1 MIWGLGSP
9 PIDGRALSG
18 QSGAGSDLSGGR
30 VRRFVVGLLAVIGA
44 VTLLG
49 MLGTVGVVIWA
60 KVRQPGVPA
69 AAILTLDVDG
79 NLPDAPRNDG
89 LLALLKP
96 QQASLRDVVDALDK
110 AGRDPRVKG
119 LLLRIGGG
127 DIGFAQAQELRDA
140 IDAFRAKGK
149 IAFATSDSFG
159 EFAPGTRAYYLASA
173 CDEVWLQPLGMVGL
187 VGLRAEE
194 PFFRGTLDKLGLVP
208 RFDQREQ
215 YKTAANPLT
224 QTKMTD
230 AEREQLQS
238 LLGSLLDQ
246 IVAGVSDGRKLA
258 PDRVRDLIAGGPYL
272 AKDALADHLV
282 DHLGYAGEAL
292 DALKARTGAGAKAI
306 RLANYLES
314 VGRMHVSG
322 PLVALIYADGLM
334 ARGKSDSGALFGN
347 GVMGSDSVVHAFRLA
362 AKDKKVRAIIFRI
375 DSPGGSAVAAESI
388 WNAVKQAR
396 AAGKKVIVSMGGV
409 AGSGGYYIAAD
420 ADKIVAEPGT
430 LTGSIGVV
438 AGKILVGGLLNKIG
452 ADADAVQTSDN
463 AALFSAIEDFSP
475 QGHQQF
481 EAALDAT
488 YAGFKSRVAEG
499 RHMSAAEVEA
509 VAKGREWTG
518 AQAKNA
524 KLVDSLGGY
533 DAAIALAKAEIGVS
547 ATQDITLRVYPKPES
562 GLSVLIGRAL
572 GTDREDPLAILPSL
586 SDIMREL
593 ATLTVRPGMLVMPP
607 IEVR

>member
-1 MIWGLGSP
+1 M
-9 PIDGRALSG
+9 
-18 QSGAGSDLSGGR
+18 
-30 VRRFVVGLLAVIGA
+30 RRFVVGLLAVIGA

-49 MLGTVGVVIWA
+49 MLSTVGVVIWA
-60 KVRQPGVPA
+60 KMSGPGVPTA
-69 AAILTLDVDG
+69 TILTLDVDG
-79 NLPDAPRNDG
+79 NLPDTPRNGG
-89 LLALLKP
+89 LLALLQR
-96 QQASLRDVVDALDK
+96 QQTSLRDVIDALDK

-119 LLLRIGGG
+119 LLLRIGGR

-140 IDAFRAKGK
+140 INAFRAKGK
-149 IAFATSDSFG
+149 IAFAYSDSFG

-173 CDEVWLQPLGMVGL
+173 CDQVWLQPLGMVGL

-215 YKTAANPLT
+215 YKSAADTLT

-230 AEREQLQS
+230 ADREQLQS

-246 IVAGVSDGRKLA
+246 VVTGISDGRKLA

-292 DALKARTGAGAKAI
+292 SALEMQAGAGVKAMQ
-306 RLANYLES
+306 LARYLHS
-314 VGRMHVSG
+314 AGRPHVTG

-334 ARGKSDSGALFGN
+334 ARGKSDDGALFGN

-362 AKDKKVRAIIFRI
+362 VRDKNVRAIIFRI

-388 WNAVKQAR
+388 WEAVKQAR

-430 LTGSIGVV
+430 LTGSIGVI
-438 AGKILVGGLLNKIG
+438 AGKILVGGLLDKIG
-452 ADADAVQTSDN
+452 AGTDAVQTSDN
-463 AALFSAIEDFSP
+463 AALFSAVEDFSP

-488 YAGFKSRVAEG
+488 YAGFKARVAEG
-499 RHMSAAEVEA
+499 RHMSEAEVEA
-509 VAKGREWTG
+509 VAKGRVWTG
-518 AQAKNA
+518 AQAKDEN
-524 KLVDSLGGY
+524 LVDSLGGY
-533 DAAIALAKAEIGVS
+533 DTAIALAKAEIGVP
-547 ATQDITLRVYPKPES
+547 ATQDIVLRVYPRPES
-562 GLSVLIGRAL
+562 GLSVAL
-572 GTDREDPLAILPSL
+572 RRWLGETNDDPLAILPSL
-586 SDIMREL
+586 SGFMREL
-593 ATLTVRPGMLVMPP
+593 AALAFQPDMLVMPP
-607 IEVR
+607 IEIR

>member
-1 MIWGLGSP
+1 M
-9 PIDGRALSG
+9 
-18 QSGAGSDLSGGR
+18 
-30 VRRFVVGLLAVIGA
+30 RRFIVGLLAVIGA

-49 MLGTVGVVIWA
+49 MLSTVGVVIWA
-60 KVRQPGVPA
+60 KLSGPGVPA
-69 AAILTLDVDG
+69 AAILALDVDG
-79 NLPDAPRNDG
+79 NLPDAPRNGG
-89 LLALLKP
+89 LLALLRP

-119 LLLRIGGG
+119 LLLYIGGR

-149 IAFATSDSFG
+149 IAFAYSDSFG

-173 CDEVWLQPLGMVGL
+173 CDEVWLQPLGMLGL

-246 IVAGVSDGRKLA
+246 IVAGIGDGRKLA

-292 DALKARTGAGAKAI
+292 DALKARAGAGAKAMQ
-306 RLANYLES
+306 LARYLHS
-314 VGRMHVSG
+314 AGRPHVTG

-334 ARGKSDSGALFGN
+334 ARGKSDDSALFGN
-347 GVMGSDSVVHAFRLA
+347 GVMGADSIVHAFRLA
-362 AKDKKVRAIIFRI
+362 VQDKNVRAIIFRI

-420 ADKIVAEPGT
+420 ADKIVAEPAT

-438 AGKILVGGLLNKIG
+438 AGKILVGGLLGKIG
-452 ADADAVQTSDN
+452 AGADAVQTSDN
-463 AALFSAIEDFSP
+463 AALFSAVEDFSP
-475 QGHQQF
+475 RGHQQF

-488 YAGFKSRVAEG
+488 YAGFKARVAEG
-499 RHMSAAEVEA
+499 RHMTGAEVED
-509 VAKGREWTG
+509 VAKGRVWTG
-518 AQAKNA
+518 AQAKDE
-524 KLVDSLGGY
+524 KLIDSLGGY
-533 DAAIALAKAEIGVS
+533 DAAIMLAKAEIGVPAVS
-547 ATQDITLRVYPKPES
+547 DITLRVYPRPES
-562 GLSVLIGRAL
+562 GLSVAL
-572 GTDREDPLAILPSL
+572 HHLLGEGDEDPLAILPSL
-586 SDIMREL
+586 SSLMREL
-593 ATLTVRPGMLVMPP
+593 ATLAFQPGMLVMPP
-607 IEVR
+607 IEIR

>member
-1 MIWGLGSP
+1 M
-9 PIDGRALSG
+9 
-18 QSGAGSDLSGGR
+18 
-30 VRRFVVGLLAVIGA
+30 RRFVVGLLAVIGA

-49 MLGTVGVVIWA
+49 MLSTVGVVIWA
-60 KVRQPGVPA
+60 KFHGPGVPA

-79 NLPDAPRNDG
+79 NLSDAPRNDG
-89 LLALLKP
+89 LLALLQP
-96 QQASLRDVVDALDK
+96 HQTSLRDAVDALDK

-119 LLLRIGGG
+119 LLLHIGGN

-140 IDAFRAKGK
+140 IGAFRTKGK
-149 IAFATSDSFG
+149 VAFAYSDSFG

-173 CDEVWLQPLGMVGL
+173 CDEIWLQPLGMVGL

-215 YKTAANPLT
+215 YKTAANALT

-246 IVAGVSDGRKLA
+246 IVAGIADGRKLA

-272 AKDALADHLV
+272 AKDALADHLI

-292 DALKARTGAGAKAI
+292 DALKARAGMGAKAI
-306 RLANYLES
+306 HLARYLASAGRL
-314 VGRMHVSG
+314 HTSG

-334 ARGKSDSGALFGN
+334 ARGRSDDGALFGN
-347 GVMGSDSVVHAFRLA
+347 GVMGSDSIVHAFRLA
-362 AKDKKVRAIIFRI
+362 VQDKNVRAIILRI

-438 AGKILVGGLLNKIG
+438 AGKILVGGLLDKIG
-452 ADADAVQTSDN
+452 AGADAVQTSDN
-463 AALFSAIEDFSP
+463 AALFSSIEDFSP
-475 QGHQQF
+475 QGYQQF
-481 EAALDAT
+481 ETALDST
-488 YAGFKSRVAEG
+488 YAGFKARVAEG
-499 RHMSAAEVEA
+499 RHMTDAEVEA
-509 VAKGREWTG
+509 VAKGRVWTG
-518 AQAKNA
+518 AQAKDQN
-524 KLVDSLGGY
+524 LVDSLGGY
-533 DAAIALAKAEIGVS
+533 DTAIALAKAEIGVPAS
-547 ATQDITLRVYPKPES
+547 SDITLRTYPRPES
-562 GLSVLIGRAL
+562 SLSLLLNRLL
-572 GTDREDPLAILPSL
+572 GDHEDPLAILPSL
-586 SDIMREL
+586 SDVMREL
-593 ATLTVRPGMLVMPP
+593 ATLTFRPGMLVMPP
-607 IEVR
+607 IEIR

>member
-1 MIWGLGSP
+1 M
-9 PIDGRALSG
+9 
-18 QSGAGSDLSGGR
+18 
-30 VRRFVVGLLAVIGA
+30 RRFVVGLLAVIGA

-49 MLGTVGVVIWA
+49 MLSTVGVVIWA
-60 KVRQPGVPA
+60 KVRQPGVPS

-79 NLPDAPRNDG
+79 NLPDAPRNGG
-89 LLALLKP
+89 LLVLLRP
-96 QQASLRDVVDALDK
+96 QQTSLRDVVDALDK

-119 LLLRIGGG
+119 LLLRIGGR

-149 IAFATSDSFG
+149 LAYAYSDSFG

-173 CDEVWLQPLGMVGL
+173 CDQVWLQPLGMVGL

-194 PFFRGTLDKLGLVP
+194 PFFRGTLDKLGLVA

-215 YKTAANPLT
+215 YKSAADPLT
-224 QTKMTD
+224 QIKMTD
-230 AEREQLQS
+230 ADREQLQS

-246 IVAGVSDGRKLA
+246 IVAGISADRKLA

-272 AKDALADHLV
+272 ARDALADHLV

-292 DALKARTGAGAKAI
+292 DALKTRTGAGAKAI

-314 VGRMHVSG
+314 VGRPHISG

-334 ARGKSDSGALFGN
+334 ARGKSDDGALFGN

-362 AKDKKVRAIIFRI
+362 MKDKKVRAIIFRI

-388 WNAVKQAR
+388 WDAVKQAR

-438 AGKILVGGLLNKIG
+438 AGKILVDGLLNKIG
-452 ADADAVQTSDN
+452 ASADAVQTSDN
-463 AALFSAIEDFSP
+463 AALFSSVEDFSP
-475 QGHQQF
+475 QGRQQF

-488 YAGFKSRVAEG
+488 YAGFKLRVAEG

-518 AQAKNA
+518 AQAKDQN
-524 KLVDSLGGY
+524 LVDALGGY
-533 DAAIALAKAEIGVS
+533 DTAIALAKAEIGVP

-572 GTDREDPLAILPSL
+572 GTGDEDPLAILPSL
-586 SDIMREL
+586 DSFMRAL
-593 ATLTVRPGMLVMPP
+593 AALAVRPGMLVMPP
-607 IEVR
+607 IEIR

>member
-1 MIWGLGSP
+1 M
-9 PIDGRALSG
+9 
-18 QSGAGSDLSGGR
+18 
-30 VRRFVVGLLAVIGA
+30 RRFVVGLLAVIGA

-49 MLGTVGVVIWA
+49 MLSTVGVVIWA
-60 KVRQPGVPA
+60 KFHGPGVPA

-79 NLPDAPRNDG
+79 NLSDAPRNDG
-89 LLALLKP
+89 LLALLQP
-96 QQASLRDVVDALDK
+96 HQTSLRDAVDALDK

-119 LLLRIGGG
+119 LLLHIGGN

-140 IDAFRAKGK
+140 IGAFRTKGK
-149 IAFATSDSFG
+149 VAFAYSDSFG

-173 CDEVWLQPLGMVGL
+173 CDEIWLQPLGMVGL

-215 YKTAANPLT
+215 YKTAANALT

-246 IVAGVSDGRKLA
+246 IVAGIADGRKLA

-272 AKDALADHLV
+272 AKDALADHLI

-292 DALKARTGAGAKAI
+292 DALKARAGMGAKAI
-306 RLANYLES
+306 HLARYLASAGRL
-314 VGRMHVSG
+314 HTSG

-334 ARGKSDSGALFGN
+334 ARGRSDDGALFGN
-347 GVMGSDSVVHAFRLA
+347 GVMGSDSIVHAFRLA
-362 AKDKKVRAIIFRI
+362 VQDKNVRAIILRI

-438 AGKILVGGLLNKIG
+438 AGKILVGGLLDKIG
-452 ADADAVQTSDN
+452 AGADAVQTSDN
-463 AALFSAIEDFSP
+463 AALFSSVEDFSP
-475 QGHQQF
+475 RGYQQF
-481 EAALDAT
+481 EAALDST
-488 YAGFKSRVAEG
+488 YAGFKARVAEG
-499 RHMSAAEVEA
+499 RHMTDAEVEA
-509 VAKGREWTG
+509 VAKGRVWTG
-518 AQAKNA
+518 AQAKDQN
-524 KLVDSLGGY
+524 LVDSLGGY
-533 DAAIALAKAEIGVS
+533 DTAIALAKAEIGVPAS
-547 ATQDITLRVYPKPES
+547 SDITLRTYPRPES
-562 GLSVLIGRAL
+562 SLSLLLNRLL
-572 GTDREDPLAILPSL
+572 GDHEDPLAILPSL
-586 SDIMREL
+586 SDVMHEL
-593 ATLTVRPGMLVMPP
+593 ATLAFQPGMLVMPP
-607 IEVR
+607 IEIR

>member
-1 MIWGLGSP
+1 M
-9 PIDGRALSG
+9 
-18 QSGAGSDLSGGR
+18 
-30 VRRFVVGLLAVIGA
+30 RRFVVGLLAVIGA

-49 MLGTVGVVIWA
+49 MLSTVGVVIWA
-60 KVRQPGVPA
+60 KFHGPGVPA

-79 NLPDAPRNDG
+79 NLSDAPRNDG
-89 LLALLKP
+89 LLALLQP
-96 QQASLRDVVDALDK
+96 HQTSLRDAVDALDK

-119 LLLRIGGG
+119 LLLHIGGN

-140 IDAFRAKGK
+140 IGAFRTKGK
-149 IAFATSDSFG
+149 VAFAYSDSFG

-173 CDEVWLQPLGMVGL
+173 CDEIWLQPLGMVGL

-215 YKTAANPLT
+215 YKTAANALT

-246 IVAGVSDGRKLA
+246 IVAGIADGRKLA
-258 PDRVRDLIAGGPYL
+258 SDRVRDLIAGGPYL
-272 AKDALADHLV
+272 AKDALADHLI

-292 DALKARTGAGAKAI
+292 DALKARAGMGAKAI
-306 RLANYLES
+306 HLARYLASAGRL
-314 VGRMHVSG
+314 HTSG

-334 ARGKSDSGALFGN
+334 ARGRSDDGALFGN
-347 GVMGSDSVVHAFRLA
+347 GVMGSDSIVHAFRLA
-362 AKDKKVRAIIFRI
+362 VQDKNVRAIILRI

-388 WNAVKQAR
+388 WSAVKQAR

-438 AGKILVGGLLNKIG
+438 AGKILVGGLLDKIG
-452 ADADAVQTSDN
+452 AGADAVQTSDN
-463 AALFSAIEDFSP
+463 AALFSSIEDFSP
-475 QGHQQF
+475 RGYQQF
-481 EAALDAT
+481 ETALDST
-488 YAGFKSRVAEG
+488 YAGFKARVAEG
-499 RHMSAAEVEA
+499 RHMTDAEVEA
-509 VAKGREWTG
+509 VAKGRVWTG
-518 AQAKNA
+518 AQAKDQN
-524 KLVDSLGGY
+524 LVDSLGGY
-533 DAAIALAKAEIGVS
+533 DTAIALAKAEIGVAAS
-547 ATQDITLRVYPKPES
+547 SDITLRTYPRPES
-562 GLSVLIGRAL
+562 SLSLLLNRLL
-572 GTDREDPLAILPSL
+572 GDHEDPLAILPSL
-586 SDIMREL
+586 SDVMREL
-593 ATLTVRPGMLVMPP
+593 ATLAFRPGMLVMPP
-607 IEVR
+607 IEIR

>member
-1 MIWGLGSP
+1 M
-9 PIDGRALSG
+9 
-18 QSGAGSDLSGGR
+18 
-30 VRRFVVGLLAVIGA
+30 RRFVVGLLAVIGV

-49 MLGTVGVVIWA
+49 MLSTVGVVIWA
-60 KVRQPGVPA
+60 KFHGPGVPA

-79 NLPDAPRNDG
+79 NLSDAPRNDG
-89 LLALLKP
+89 LLALLQP
-96 QQASLRDVVDALDK
+96 HQTSLRDAVDALDK

-119 LLLRIGGG
+119 LLLHIGGN

-140 IDAFRAKGK
+140 IGAFRTKGK
-149 IAFATSDSFG
+149 VAFAYSDSFG

-173 CDEVWLQPLGMVGL
+173 CDEIWLQPLGMVGL

-215 YKTAANPLT
+215 YKTAANALT

-246 IVAGVSDGRKLA
+246 IVAGIADGRKLA

-272 AKDALADHLV
+272 AKDALADHLI

-292 DALKARTGAGAKAI
+292 DALKARAGMGAKAI
-306 RLANYLES
+306 HLARYLASAGRL
-314 VGRMHVSG
+314 HTSG

-334 ARGKSDSGALFGN
+334 ARGRSDDGALFGN
-347 GVMGSDSVVHAFRLA
+347 GVMGSDSIVHAFRLA
-362 AKDKKVRAIIFRI
+362 VQDKNVRAIILRI

-388 WNAVKQAR
+388 WSAVKQAR

-438 AGKILVGGLLNKIG
+438 AGKILVGGLLDKIG
-452 ADADAVQTSDN
+452 AGADAVQTSDN
-463 AALFSAIEDFSP
+463 AALFSSVEDFSP
-475 QGHQQF
+475 RGYQQF
-481 EAALDAT
+481 EAALDST
-488 YAGFKSRVAEG
+488 YAGFKARVAEG
-499 RHMSAAEVEA
+499 RHMTDAEVEA
-509 VAKGREWTG
+509 VAKGRVWTG
-518 AQAKNA
+518 EQAKDQN
-524 KLVDSLGGY
+524 LVDSLGGY
-533 DAAIALAKAEIGVS
+533 NTAIALVKAEIGVPAS
-547 ATQDITLRVYPKPES
+547 SDITLRVYPRPES
-562 GLSVLIGRAL
+562 SLSLLLNRLL
-572 GTDREDPLAILPSL
+572 GDHEDPLAILPSL
-586 SDIMREL
+586 SDVMREL
-593 ATLTVRPGMLVMPP
+593 ATLTFRPGMLVMPP
-607 IEVR
+607 IEIR

>member
-1 MIWGLGSP
+1 M
-9 PIDGRALSG
+9 
-18 QSGAGSDLSGGR
+18 
-30 VRRFVVGLLAVIGA
+30 RRFVVGLLAVIGA

-60 KVRQPGVPA
+60 KVSGPSVPS

-79 NLPDAPRNDG
+79 NLPDAPRHGG
-89 LLALLKP
+89 LLALLQP
-96 QQASLRDVVDALDK
+96 QQSSLRDVVDALDK
-110 AGRDPRVKG
+110 AAHDPRVKG
-119 LLLRIGGG
+119 LLLRIGGR
-127 DIGFAQAQELRDA
+127 DVGFAQAQELRDA
-140 IDAFRAKGK
+140 IEAFRAKGK
-149 IAFATSDSFG
+149 VAFAYSDSFG

-173 CDEVWLQPLGMVGL
+173 CDQVWLQPLGMVGL

-194 PFFRGTLDKLGLVP
+194 PFFRGTLDKLGLVA

-215 YKTAANPLT
+215 YKSAADPLT

-230 AEREQLQS
+230 ADREQLQS

-246 IVAGVSDGRKLA
+246 IVAGISDGRKLA

-282 DHLGYAGEAL
+282 DHLGYAGAAL
-292 DALKARTGAGAKAI
+292 GMLEVQAGKGAKAI
-306 RLANYLES
+306 QIASYLKS
-314 VGRMHVSG
+314 AGRPHVTG

-334 ARGKSDSGALFGN
+334 ARGKSDDGALFGN
-347 GVMGSDSVVHAFRLA
+347 GVMGSDSIVHAFRLA
-362 AKDKKVRAIIFRI
+362 MKDKNVRAIIFRI

-388 WNAVKQAR
+388 WDAVKQAR

-420 ADKIVAEPGT
+420 ADKIVAEPAT

-438 AGKILVGGLLNKIG
+438 AGKILVGGLLNKISAG
-452 ADADAVQTSDN
+452 ADAVQTSDN
-463 AALFSAIEDFSP
+463 TALFSSLEDFSP

-499 RHMSAAEVEA
+499 RHMSAAEVED
-509 VAKGREWTG
+509 VAKGRVWTG
-518 AQAKNA
+518 AQARDQ

-533 DAAIALAKAEIGVS
+533 DTAVALAKAEIGVP
-547 ATQDITLRVYPKPES
+547 AAGDITLRIYPRPQS
-562 GLSVLIGRAL
+562 GLSVLLGRAL
-572 GTDREDPLAILPSL
+572 GTGHEDPLAILPSL
-586 SDIMREL
+586 DGFMREL
-593 ATLTVRPGMLVMPP
+593 AVLTYQPGMLVMPP

>member
-1 MIWGLGSP
+1 M
-9 PIDGRALSG
+9 
-18 QSGAGSDLSGGR
+18 
-30 VRRFVVGLLAVIGA
+30 RRFVVGLFAVIGA

-49 MLGTVGVVIWA
+49 MLSTAGVVIWA
-60 KVRQPGVPA
+60 KMSGPGVPA
-69 AAILTLDVDG
+69 SAILTLDVDG
-79 NLPDAPRNDG
+79 NFPDAPRNGG
-89 LLALLKP
+89 LLTLLQP
-96 QQASLRDVVDALDK
+96 QRTSLRDVVDALDK
-110 AGRDPRVKG
+110 AGRDSRVKG
-119 LLLRIGGG
+119 LLLHIGGG

-140 IDAFRAKGK
+140 INAFRTKGK
-149 IAFATSDSFG
+149 IAFAYSDSFG

-215 YKTAANPLT
+215 YKTAANALT

-246 IVAGVSDGRKLA
+246 IVAGIGDGRKLA

-282 DHLGYAGEAL
+282 DHLGYASEAL
-292 DALKARTGAGAKAI
+292 DALDMRAGVGVKAMQLARYLQNAG
-306 RLANYLES
+306 RP
-314 VGRMHVSG
+314 HVSG

-334 ARGKSDSGALFGN
+334 TRGRSDDGALFGN
-347 GVMGSDSVVHAFRLA
+347 SVMGSDSIVHAFRLA
-362 AKDKKVRAIIFRI
+362 VHDKNVRAIILRI

-438 AGKILVGGLLNKIG
+438 AGKILVDGLLDKIG
-452 ADADAVQTSDN
+452 AGADAVQTSDN
-463 AALFSAIEDFSP
+463 AALFSSVEDFSP

-481 EAALDAT
+481 ETALDAT
-488 YAGFKSRVAEG
+488 YAGFKARVAGG
-499 RHMSAAEVEA
+499 RHMSEAEVEA
-509 VAKGREWTG
+509 AAKGRVWTG
-518 AQAKNA
+518 AQARDE

-533 DAAIALAKAEIGVS
+533 DTAIALAKAEIGVP
-547 ATQDITLRVYPKPES
+547 AVGDITLRVYPRPES
-562 GLSVLIGRAL
+562 GLSFAL
-572 GTDREDPLAILPSL
+572 HRLLGENDEDPLAILPSL
-586 SDIMREL
+586 SAVMREL
-593 ATLTVRPGMLVMPP
+593 AALTFQPGMLVMPP

>member
-1 MIWGLGSP
+1 M
-9 PIDGRALSG
+9 
-18 QSGAGSDLSGGR
+18 
-30 VRRFVVGLLAVIGA
+30 RRFVVGLLAVIGA

-49 MLGTVGVVIWA
+49 MLSTVGVVIWA
-60 KVRQPGVPA
+60 KFHGPGVPA

-79 NLPDAPRNDG
+79 NLSDAPRNDG
-89 LLALLKP
+89 LLALLQP
-96 QQASLRDVVDALDK
+96 HQTSLRDAVDALDK

-119 LLLRIGGG
+119 LLLHIGGN

-140 IDAFRAKGK
+140 IGAFRTKGK
-149 IAFATSDSFG
+149 VAFAYSDSFG

-173 CDEVWLQPLGMVGL
+173 CDEIWLQPLGMVGL

-215 YKTAANPLT
+215 YKTAANALT

-246 IVAGVSDGRKLA
+246 IVAGIADGRKLA

-272 AKDALADHLV
+272 AKDALADHLI

-292 DALKARTGAGAKAI
+292 DALKARAGMGAKAI
-306 RLANYLES
+306 HLARYLASAGRL
-314 VGRMHVSG
+314 HTSG

-334 ARGKSDSGALFGN
+334 ARGRSDDGALFGN
-347 GVMGSDSVVHAFRLA
+347 GVMGSDSIVHAFRLA
-362 AKDKKVRAIIFRI
+362 VQDKNVRAIILRI

-438 AGKILVGGLLNKIG
+438 AGKILVGGLLDKIG
-452 ADADAVQTSDN
+452 AGADAVQTSDN
-463 AALFSAIEDFSP
+463 AALFSSIEDFSP
-475 QGHQQF
+475 RGYQQF
-481 EAALDAT
+481 ETALDST
-488 YAGFKSRVAEG
+488 YAGFKARVAEG
-499 RHMSAAEVEA
+499 RHMTDAEVEA
-509 VAKGREWTG
+509 VAKGRVWTG
-518 AQAKNA
+518 AQAKDQN
-524 KLVDSLGGY
+524 LVDSLGGY
-533 DAAIALAKAEIGVS
+533 DTAIALAKAEIGVAAS
-547 ATQDITLRVYPKPES
+547 SDITLRTYPRPES
-562 GLSVLIGRAL
+562 SLSLLLNRLL
-572 GTDREDPLAILPSL
+572 GDHEDPLAILPSL
-586 SDIMREL
+586 SDVMREL
-593 ATLTVRPGMLVMPP
+593 ATLTFRPGMLVMPP
-607 IEVR
+607 IEIR